1 MELLDQ
7 RVVVVSGR
15 IVKPGLGW
23 LIAHAAAAYG
33 ADVALLDRDG
43 RRAAAAAA
51 TLRRRGSRIVGIGCA
66 FDDPEAVDVAGERV
80 MAAFSH
86 FHVWV
91 NVVDGLGADPA
102 ADDAGAAATGTLER
116 ALHRTA
122 ILADVFSLQMASK
135 DYPAILHVARPRSRT
150 ARTRLVQRRNRTFH
164 VRLRRSC
171 TTLRSQCT
179 DGAGADR
186 CDCVGALAAA
196 STAMARDLADL
207 RVRVNAV
214 FAPQPATAMPERER
228 HRGALATSGELHA
241 WGRAGGGDDVAGVC
255 VLLASALAAPVTG
268 AVIDV
273 DGGVGRWLA

>member
-1 MELLDQ
+1 MKLLDQ

-150 ARTRLVQRRNRTFH
+150 ARTRL
-164 VRLRRSC
+164 
-171 TTLRSQCT
+171 
-179 DGAGADR
+179 
-186 CDCVGALAAA
+186 AAA

-228 HRGALATSGELHA
+228 HRGALTTSGELHA
-241 WGRAGGGDDVAGVC
+241 RGRAGGGDDVAGVC

-273 DGGVGRWLA
+273 DGGVGRWPA